1 MKRKGQVSCGLYYK
15 HMMIV
20 IDHSS
25 AVNKLGASLTDNAR
39 VIFYD
44 YHMFI
49 VQATGVFVSCWLLAY
64 DPALE
69 VSNY

>member
-1 MKRKGQVSCGLYYK
+1 MKRKGQVSCGMFYK

-25 AVNKLGASLTDNAR
+25 IFYKLGASLTDNAR

-49 VQATGVFVSCWLLAY
+49 VQAIGVFASCC
-64 DPALE
+64 PF
-69 VSNY
+69 